1 MGILWLWKEG
11 DFNKMKLKNL
21 TRRMIIELKKFK
33 IKPET
38 YGYRVNAPDRIE
50 VVNKTS
56 GEVLTF
62 NKAEYGLQF

>member
-1 MGILWLWKEG
+1 
-11 DFNKMKLKNL
+11 MKLKNL